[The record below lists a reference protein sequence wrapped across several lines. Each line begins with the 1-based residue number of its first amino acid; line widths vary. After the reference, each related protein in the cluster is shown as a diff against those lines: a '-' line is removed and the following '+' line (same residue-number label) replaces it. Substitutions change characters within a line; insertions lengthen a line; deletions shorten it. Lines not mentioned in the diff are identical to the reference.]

1 MVIQFKVHGRLKSRV
16 SEYESPCLELLVV
29 KKITGDLPMAEFDAR
44 QLNVPDELELA
55 DPTFNVPGPVDILIG
70 SGLFFKLLKHGQLE
84 VEDHLPAVQE
94 THLGWLVSGV
104 VPTSH
109 TNVGRALCT
118 LVTEDDV
125 GKLLE
130 RFWQFTAKLIMR
142 ELWLLDVRW
151 DDPLPE
157 SMIALW
163 MEFRSKLQQLNGFQ
177 IPRWLFV
184 EGHVEIEL
192 HGFADA
198 SDLAYGACLYAR
210 SILDDGSA
218 VMKLICSK
226 SRILPKKEEKK
237 EVTTPR
243 AELQA
248 AVLLARLTSKLQ
260 KALEVQFSKIVL
272 WSDSQIVLCWI
283 AKPPDALQVY
293 VGNRVK
299 EIQSATEDFE
309 WRYIPSKSN
318 PADLISRGVQPHL
331 LESQQ
336 IWWSGPPI
344 LNQAIPPI
352 DSPSPIPDEN
362 VPELK
367 RTALVGVVANGRLK
381 LFDNISR
388 FSIIQRSMA
397 YVIRFTDFIRSGKK
411 VLTKGLPTAD
421 EMKRAL
427 LLIVR
432 LVQRESFST
441 EIQALC
447 EDKDFKLPLK
457 CLNPFVDEADGTLR
471 VGGRIRKACI
481 PYDNKHQF
489 LLPSKHPVTTAIIR
503 HLHKSNLHLGQRG
516 LLGVVRQQ
524 FWPLRAK
531 DAIRNSIEYEE
542 HTRLLQLA

>member
-1 MVIQFKVHGRLKSRV
+1 MNWSWQ
-16 SEYESPCLELLVV
+16 
-29 KKITGDLPMAEFDAR
+29 
-44 QLNVPDELELA
+44 
-55 DPTFNVPGPVDILIG
+55 TFNVPGPVDILIG

-109 TNVGRALCT
+109 TNVGRALST

-125 GKLLE
+125 GMLLE
-130 RFWQFTAKLIMR
+130 RFWQFDSYDEAAATSCSPEDDCLAHFKNTHQRDATGRVILSEISRVFDPLGFLGPVLTAAKLIMR

-157 SMIALW
+157 SMIELW
-163 MEFRSKLQQLNGFQ
+163 MEFRSKLQHLNGFQ
-177 IPRWLFV
+177 TPRWLFT

-237 EVTTPR
+237 EVATPR

-299 EIQSATEDFE
+299 EIQLATEDFE
-309 WRYIPSKSN
+309 WHYIPSKSN

-367 RTALVGVVANGRLK
+367 RTALIGVVANGRLK

-397 YVIRFTDFIRSGKK
+397 YVVRFTDFIRSGKK
-411 VLTKGLPTAD
+411 GADKGTSD
-421 EMKRAL
+421 R
-427 LLIVR
+427 R
-432 LVQRESFST
+432 
-441 EIQALC
+441 
-447 EDKDFKLPLK
+447 
-457 CLNPFVDEADGTLR
+457 
-471 VGGRIRKACI
+471 
-481 PYDNKHQF
+481 
-489 LLPSKHPVTTAIIR
+489 
-503 HLHKSNLHLGQRG
+503 
-516 LLGVVRQQ
+516 
-524 FWPLRAK
+524 
-531 DAIRNSIEYEE
+531 
-542 HTRLLQLA
+542 